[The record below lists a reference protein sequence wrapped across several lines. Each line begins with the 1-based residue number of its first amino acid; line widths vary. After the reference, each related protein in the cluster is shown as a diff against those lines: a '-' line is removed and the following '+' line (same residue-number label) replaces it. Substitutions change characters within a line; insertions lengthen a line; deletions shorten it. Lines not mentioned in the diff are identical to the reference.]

1 MIQRIEI
8 NGFKS
13 LREFEIE
20 MGAVNVFIG
29 ANGSGKSNIL
39 EAIGVLS
46 AAASGRI
53 DDEALMR
60 RGVRPGLPS
69 LYKSSFQGDRTPAG
83 IALSAFAQEA
93 SYRVSLLNPMNDPK
107 PAWEYKTEFLA
118 SDGATV
124 FDRGLRAKENYDPS
138 LGLAALKAVELSR
151 QDPAGAL
158 LSTLQ
163 EYAIYTPHTPILRGV
178 GTDPQPRDPVGLS
191 GSQLAS
197 AIYDLQK
204 TAEKDER
211 IAAALED
218 VLGCMDWVEAMDT
231 TLAGHELLSPSVN
244 RSKRLLR
251 FKDRYMVKERNM
263 LTAYDASEGALYVL
277 FAAALT
283 LSPSSPSFLAI
294 DNVDQALN
302 PRLVRELSRLLC
314 EWVLEG
320 ERQQIIVTAHN
331 PAAVDG
337 LDLADE
343 RVRLFAVDR
352 NNQGQTRVH
361 RVRMTTE
368 LAEMARK
375 NDWPLS
381 RLWMMGHIGGVP
393 NV

>member
-1 MIQRIEI
+1 MIERIEI

-69 LYKSSFQGDRTPAG
+69 LYKSSFKGDRTPAS
-83 IALSAFAQEA
+83 IALSACTPEA
-93 SYRVSLLNPMNDPK
+93 SYSVSLLNPMNDPK
-107 PAWEYKTEFLA
+107 PAWEYTTESLT
-118 SDGATV
+118 SNGGTV
-124 FDRGLRAKENYDPS
+124 FSRGLRDKETYDPL
-138 LGLAALKAVELSR
+138 LGLAALKAVELAQ
-151 QDPAGAL
+151 QDPAGSL

-163 EYAIYTPHTPILRGV
+163 EYAIYTPYTPILRGIAA
-178 GTDPQPRDPVGLS
+178 DPQPRDPVGLS
-191 GSQLAS
+191 GARLAS

-211 IAAALED
+211 IAAALDD

-283 LSPSSPSFLAI
+283 LSLSSPSFLAV

-337 LDLADE
+337 LDLEDE

-361 RVRMTTE
+361 RVRMTAE
-368 LAEMARK
+368 LAEMAKK